1 MISVKNFEEIKTM
14 RQAGRILAE
23 VMQKIARQVKPGV
36 STLELDQ
43 FAEKLILSQ
52 GVQPA
57 FKGYGDKKNRF
68 PATLCTSVN
77 EQVVHAIPQSQVIL
91 KKGDIIGLDCG
102 LKYQGY
108 YSDMAITLG
117 VGEISPAQEKL
128 LEVTKK
134 ALQKGI
140 AQAKTG
146 NHLEDI
152 SWAIQSWVEKN
163 GFSVVRQLTGHG
175 IGKKLHEQP
184 SVFNFGQPGQGPKL
198 KTGMTLA
205 IEPMVN
211 VGDWPVA
218 TLDDGWTIVTEDNS
232 LSAHFENTIL
242 ITPQG
247 GEVLSKV

>member
-1 MISVKNFEEIKTM
+1 MISIKNFEEIEIM
-14 RQAGRILAE
+14 RQAGRILAG

-43 FAEKLILSQ
+43 LAENLIVSQ
-52 GVQPA
+52 GAQPA
-57 FKGYGDKKNRF
+57 FKGYGDKKNKF

-77 EQVVHAIPQSQVIL
+77 EQVVHSIPRAQDIL

-108 YSDMAITLG
+108 YSDMAFTIG
-117 VGEISPAQEKL
+117 VGEISPFKEKL

-134 ALQKGI
+134 ALQLGI

-163 GFSVVRQLTGHG
+163 NFRVVRELTGHG
-175 IGKKLHEQP
+175 IGKKLHEKP
-184 SVFNFGQPGQGPKL
+184 SIFNFGQPGQGLVL
-198 KTGMTLA
+198 KSGMTLA

-211 VGDWPVA
+211 EGDWPVV
-218 TLDDGWTIVTEDNS
+218 TLDDNWTIVTEDNS
-232 LSAHFENTIL
+232 LSAHFEHTIL
-242 ITPQG
+242 VTPQG
-247 GEVLSKV
+247 GEILSKI